1 MSQLSS
7 QLVQQWLMIVK
18 GTAGQIQQQV
28 QAQNQ
33 TQVSPQHEV
42 QSVQTMVPK
51 GENDVKPVA
60 SDKAEK
66 SDNNE
71 PNEITKNE
79 DDTDAINAAT
89 FYKTSGKDGKLLI
102 RKSSQDSKGES
113 EDVSDDSGKSE
124 DKKEDKGRVKSKN
137 KNSKTSSS
145 TKSKIKEKDDKK
157 FAKEVDRE
165 KDKEKEREKDK
176 DKDKRKSSHSSSSK
190 SSSSSRHKSSSSNRS
205 KEDRDKDKHR
215 DKGKDKERDKSKDSE
230 KDKHR
235 SNGALK
241 SGSSNKSKDKKDNRD
256 KDKEREKEKGKR
268 DEKEKEKQIEKD
280 NNTIEKLKP
289 PSIDKLGRI
298 PKKTPLVEEK
308 PKENIFESK
317 KKGYSVGIR
326 KDKEN
331 EERPK
336 TVKVFNSKM
345 RSTGLEEEVKPALP
359 RSVTANKKPTS
370 SVQLPTIPQKRPSP
384 PKDIRE
390 PVNPPEKKLKLDKI
404 DIPERPGA
412 IKLIP
417 PKPKRELSA
426 LLLFIF
432 ILFLQVQSTSRRKF
446 LAATLHHLAGACF
459 SSFLPIVCTRWK
471 TTEFHGLIYFSS
483 LL

>member
-33 TQVSPQHEV
+33 TQVSTQNEAQPV
-42 QSVQTMVPK
+42 QSVVPK
-51 GENDVKPVA
+51 GESNVKHVA

-66 SDNNE
+66 NDNNE

-79 DDTDAINAAT
+79 DDTDTISTGT

-102 RKSSQDSKGES
+102 RKSSQDSKGEN

-124 DKKEDKGRVKSKN
+124 DKGKLKSKT
-137 KNSKTSSS
+137 KSSKTSSS
-145 TKSKIKEKDDKK
+145 TKTKIKEKDEKK
-157 FAKEVDRE
+157 SAKEVDR
-165 KDKEKEREKDK
+165 EKEREKDK
-176 DKDKRKSSHSSSSK
+176 DKDKRRSSHSSSSK

-235 SNGALK
+235 INGALK
-241 SGSSNKSKDKKDNRD
+241 SSSSNKSSKDKKDNRD
-256 KDKEREKEKGKR
+256 KEKEKAKS

-308 PKENIFESK
+308 PKENTFDSK
-317 KKGYSVGIR
+317 KKGFSVGIR

-331 EERPK
+331 DERPK

-359 RSVTANKKPTS
+359 RSVTANKKPTP

-390 PVNPPEKKLKLDKI
+390 SVVVPEKKLKLDKI

-417 PKPKRELSA
+417 PKPKRELSE

-432 ILFLQVQSTSRRKF
+432 ILFLQIPSIRRRKF
-446 LAATLHHLAGACF
+446 PAATLHHLQGPVSLPFCQL
-459 SSFLPIVCTRWK
+459 SSHGGKRQSCVVSFIFLR
-471 TTEFHGLIYFSS
+471 FYN
-483 LL
+483 